1 MPLVLNLRLNLR
13 VSKLCMRAAT
23 IQVVTS
29 VTVWVC
35 PFTFQAVAQADAQ
48 SPEIT
53 FRTSSNLVL
62 VDVVALNSKNELA
75 DTTLRRD
82 DFQLLDNGRPVAIKT
97 FDSATGTRPL
107 ALWFVVQC
115 KMAGWESRGS
125 GLFRGQIH
133 RFEPVLKTRN
143 PRDSVAVAHW
153 CDNGDS
159 RLDLLPTSN
168 AEEAT
173 ATLEQVL
180 TPVLSANLQDRAGE
194 LALQQTL
201 QLIIDETRS
210 LSPEPVPVLIF
221 LYGDYSGMPKAEADH
236 FIDELLAT
244 SAIAYGLKDSRSP
257 GIWLIG
263 EQAEVGHHIAS
274 ETGGVYLKVA
284 PENYA
289 TGLTQI
295 LRQLD
300 SRYELGFQPE
310 ALDGKRHKLTV
321 KLTDAAKK
329 EHTGVRLRYRLAY
342 VPVER

>member
-1 MPLVLNLRLNLR
+1 
-13 VSKLCMRAAT
+13 MRTAT
-23 IQVVTS
+23 IQVMTS
-29 VTVWVC
+29 VTVWVWTL
-35 PFTFQAVAQADAQ
+35 TFPAVAQSDAQ
-48 SPEIT
+48 SPEVT

-82 DFQLLDNGRPVAIKT
+82 DFELLDNGRPVAIKT
-97 FDSATGTRPL
+97 FDNATGTRPL

-115 KMAGWESRGS
+115 NMAGWESRGS
-125 GLFRGQIH
+125 GLFARQIH

-143 PRDSVAVAHW
+143 SRDSVAVAHW

-168 AEEAT
+168 SEEEAV
-173 ATLEQVL
+173 ATLERVL
-180 TPVLSANLQDRAGE
+180 TLVRSDNLHDRAGE

-210 LSPEPVPVLIF
+210 LSEEPVPVLIF
-221 LYGDYSGMPKAEADH
+221 QYGDYSGMPKAEANH

-257 GIWLIG
+257 GLWLIG
-263 EQAEVGHHIAS
+263 EQAEVGHYIAS

-284 PENYA
+284 AENYA

-329 EHTGVRLRYRLAY
+329 EHTGVRLRYRLGY
-342 VPVER
+342 VPVQR

>member
-1 MPLVLNLRLNLR
+1 
-13 VSKLCMRAAT
+13 
-23 IQVVTS
+23 
-29 VTVWVC
+29 
-35 PFTFQAVAQADAQ
+35 
-48 SPEIT
+48 
-53 FRTSSNLVL
+53 
-62 VDVVALNSKNELA
+62 
-75 DTTLRRD
+75 
-82 DFQLLDNGRPVAIKT
+82 
-97 FDSATGTRPL
+97 
-107 ALWFVVQC
+107 
-115 KMAGWESRGS
+115 
-125 GLFRGQIH
+125 
-133 RFEPVLKTRN
+133 
-143 PRDSVAVAHW
+143 VAHW

-168 AEEAT
+168 AEEAA
-173 ATLEQVL
+173 ATLERVL
-180 TPVLSANLQDRAGE
+180 TLVRSDNLHDRAGE
-194 LALQQTL
+194 LGLQQTL

-221 LYGDYSGMPKAEADH
+221 LYGDYSGMPKAEANH

-263 EQAEVGHHIAS
+263 EQAEVAHYIAS

-284 PENYA
+284 AENYA

-342 VPVER
+342 VPVQR

>member
-1 MPLVLNLRLNLR
+1 
-13 VSKLCMRAAT
+13 MRAAT

-35 PFTFQAVAQADAQ
+35 ALTFQAVAQSDAQ

-82 DFQLLDNGRPVAIKT
+82 DFQLLDNGGPVAIKT
-97 FDSATGTRPL
+97 FDNPTGTRPL

-115 KMAGWESRGS
+115 NMAGWESRGS

-133 RFEPVLKTRN
+133 RFEPILKTRN
-143 PRDSVAVAHW
+143 SRDSVAVAHW

-173 ATLEQVL
+173 ATLERVL
-180 TPVLSANLQDRAGE
+180 TPVLSDNLQDRAGE
-194 LALQQTL
+194 LALEQTL

-236 FIDELLAT
+236 IVDELLAT
-244 SAIAYGLKDSRSP
+244 AVIAYGLKDSRSP

-263 EQAEVGHHIAS
+263 EQAEVAHYIAS
-274 ETGGVYLKVA
+274 ETGDR
-284 PENYA
+284 
-289 TGLTQI
+289 T
-295 LRQLD
+295 
-300 SRYELGFQPE
+300 
-310 ALDGKRHKLTV
+310 
-321 KLTDAAKK
+321 
-329 EHTGVRLRYRLAY
+329 
-342 VPVER
+342 